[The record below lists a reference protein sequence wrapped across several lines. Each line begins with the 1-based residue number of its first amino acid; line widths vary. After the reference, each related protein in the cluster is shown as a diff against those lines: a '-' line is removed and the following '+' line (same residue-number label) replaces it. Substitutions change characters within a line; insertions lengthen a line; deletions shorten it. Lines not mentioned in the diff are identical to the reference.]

1 MAVTISMRIDSIVLE
16 SALVV
21 ERTAFERALREELAA
36 QLNVRLKPDSPSV
49 RLTPDSTDAALARH
63 VAREI
68 GEAVEDRIDWSAEG
82 RE

>member
-68 GEAVEDRIDWSAEG
+68 GEAVEDLIDWSAEG